1 MRHDTIEDLLFDAF
15 EEVEKAIRLGL
26 RIVGLAV
33 GVGRVV
39 RVDYL
44 CHFDQNIVLVVLVER
59 VDSLLVH
66 VSDHVHGREIHVLN
80 GLHDVGELT
89 LRSLQHL
96 QHVVEAGTGDYGDV
110 SALGLDG
117 AQKCALSNHSKSS
130 FGADKQVLQ
139 VRSCVVLPQ
148 SCHIVQDGSIC
159 EHRGQTD
166 TIRMQ

>member
-1 MRHDTIEDLLFDAF
+1 M
-15 EEVEKAIRLGL
+15 
-26 RIVGLAV
+26 
-33 GVGRVV
+33 
-39 RVDYL
+39 

-96 QHVVEAGTGDYGDV
+96 QHVVEAGAGDYGDV

-117 AQKCALSNHSKSS
+117 AQKCALSNHS
-130 FGADKQVLQ
+130 L
-139 VRSCVVLPQ
+139 
-148 SCHIVQDGSIC
+148 
-159 EHRGQTD
+159 
-166 TIRMQ
+166 